1 MIEQARESNITMVI
15 LSVNLFLQSAEI
27 SNFNE
32 ITDTRM

>member
-27 SNFNE
+27 LNFNE

>member
-15 LSVNLFLQSAEI
+15 LHNLILQSAEI
-27 SNFNE
+27 LNFNE